1 MRYRQ
6 QGHNQRYSRFFYLIM
21 HYESLAN
28 VLQTNFIMLKEHN
41 FSLTEIENM
50 IPWERQIYIGLLIN
64 YVKEQKERMDQ
75 EQASMKQ
82 G

>member
-1 MRYRQ
+1 MML
-6 QGHNQRYSRFFYLIM
+6 HD
-21 HYESLAN
+21 SLAN
-28 VLQTNFIMLKEHN
+28 QLQTNFIMLKDHN

-75 EQASMKQ
+75 EQASLRS

>member
-1 MRYRQ
+1 M
-6 QGHNQRYSRFFYLIM
+6 M
-21 HYESLAN
+21 
-28 VLQTNFIMLKEHN
+28 KDHN

-50 IPWERQIYIGLLIN
+50 IPWERQVYIGLLIN

-75 EQASMKQ
+75 EQASMRS

>member
-1 MRYRQ
+1 
-6 QGHNQRYSRFFYLIM
+6 M
-21 HYESLAN
+21 HYESLSN

>member
-1 MRYRQ
+1 
-6 QGHNQRYSRFFYLIM
+6 M

-28 VLQTNFIMLKEHN
+28 ILQTNFIMLKEHN

>member
-1 MRYRQ
+1 MML
-6 QGHNQRYSRFFYLIM
+6 HD
-21 HYESLAN
+21 SLAN
-28 VLQTNFIMLKEHN
+28 QLQTNFIMLKDHN

-50 IPWERQIYIGLLIN
+50 VPWERQIYIGLLIN

-75 EQASMKQ
+75 EQASMRS

>member
-1 MRYRQ
+1 MML
-6 QGHNQRYSRFFYLIM
+6 HD
-21 HYESLAN
+21 SLAN
-28 VLQTNFIMLKEHN
+28 QLQTNFIMLKDHN

-50 IPWERQIYIGLLIN
+50 IPWERQVYIGLLIN

-75 EQASMKQ
+75 EQASMRS

>member
-1 MRYRQ
+1 MML
-6 QGHNQRYSRFFYLIM
+6 HD
-21 HYESLAN
+21 SLAN
-28 VLQTNFIMLKEHN
+28 QLQTNFIMLKDHN
-41 FSLTEIENM
+41 FRLTEIENM

-75 EQASMKQ
+75 EQASMRS

>member
-1 MRYRQ
+1 
-6 QGHNQRYSRFFYLIM
+6 
-21 HYESLAN
+21 
-28 VLQTNFIMLKEHN
+28 MLKEHN

>member
-1 MRYRQ
+1 MML
-6 QGHNQRYSRFFYLIM
+6 HD
-21 HYESLAN
+21 SLAN
-28 VLQTNFIMLKEHN
+28 QLQTNFIMLKDHN

-75 EQASMKQ
+75 EQASMRS

>member
-1 MRYRQ
+1 M
-6 QGHNQRYSRFFYLIM
+6 
-21 HYESLAN
+21 
-28 VLQTNFIMLKEHN
+28 QTNFIMLKDHN

-64 YVKEQKERMDQ
+64 YVKEQKEKMDQ
-75 EQASMKQ
+75 EQASMRN

>member
-1 MRYRQ
+1 M
-6 QGHNQRYSRFFYLIM
+6 IM